1 MDIKNIESFFL
12 KKLTFSQIIFFLY
25 SFYLKNNY
33 TNMSLISLKKKTNCS
48 FIDIIKIFY
57 FPTNLKNYILSYP
70 FQHQCQNLLLHL
82 IKDSLNLNNFS
93 SIFNFKLTKKEQN
106 ELIYFYNNKFNQN
119 K

>member
-1 MDIKNIESFFL
+1 
-12 KKLTFSQIIFFLY
+12 
-25 SFYLKNNY
+25 
-33 TNMSLISLKKKTNCS
+33 MSLISLKKKTNCS

-70 FQHQCQNLLLHL
+70 FQPQCQNLLLHL

-93 SIFNFKLTKKEQN
+93 SIFNFKLTKKEKD